1 MYDMC
6 TICKNT
12 QYVPDMYMKS
22 VCFSAFILHISG
34 TDRCKI
40 GVRYLIFRPVIYML
54 YTGISIGKKIKKV
67 KKSEIY

>member
-1 MYDMC
+1 MC

-12 QYVPDMYMKS
+12 RYVPDMYIKS

-40 GVRYLIFRPVIYML
+40 DVRYLIFRPVYLWYVELLFTLGIYSKRFL
-54 YTGISIGKKIKKV
+54 
-67 KKSEIY
+67 

>member
-12 QYVPDMYMKS
+12 QYVSDMYIKS

-40 GVRYLIFRPVIYML
+40 GVRYLIFQPVSTSIN
-54 YTGISIGKKIKKV
+54 GINTFISYNECKIRT
-67 KKSEIY
+67 

>member
-22 VCFSAFILHISG
+22 ICFSAFILHISG

-40 GVRYLIFRPVIYML
+40 GVRYLIFRPVMRPKEKRKEL
-54 YTGISIGKKIKKV
+54 KI
-67 KKSEIY
+67 